1 MAGIVTLRKD
11 IQFHVRLA
19 GLLDVLKAIAAQ
31 RFQAL
36 ERTLKQNDR
45 FFEAL
50 GAMTSGFDLSAL
62 RHPFVQGAGPVGVI
76 AVTSDAGLL
85 GGLNQQVILAAVR
98 EYREQPGEIMVIG
111 RRGVA
116 YVRERRLPCREFPG
130 VQDET
135 RRALAEQVRDYAV
148 NRVLEGALG
157 RLAIVYPRALSFTV
171 QRVEVVTALPCQEWL
186 QAGAKGMRGHEETL
200 LESPMSR
207 VLEYLVWAW
216 LGEKLHEVFGH
227 SRLAELAARA
237 VHLEGSLQELKR
249 RKQKLQL
256 RYFRERREIID
267 RNIRELS
274 AARSLYG
281 KA

>member
-1 MAGIVTLRKD
+1 MPGIVALRKD

-19 GLLDVLKAIAAQ
+19 GLLEVLKAIAAQ

-36 ERTLKQNDR
+36 ERSLKLNDK
-45 FFEAL
+45 FFAAL

-62 RHPFVQGAGPVGVI
+62 KHPFVQGTGPVGVI

-85 GGLNQQVILAAVR
+85 GGLNQQVILAAVK
-98 EYREQPGEIMVIG
+98 EYREEPGEIIVIG
-111 RRGVA
+111 KRGVP

-135 RRALAEQVRDYAV
+135 RRALSEQVRDYAI
-148 NRVLEGALG
+148 NQVLEGKLG
-157 RLAIVYPRALSFTV
+157 RLTIVYPKALSFTV
-171 QRVEVVTALPCQEWL
+171 QRVEVIPALPCQAWL
-186 QAGAKGMRGHEETL
+186 QTDEPGMRGHEGTL
-200 LESPMSR
+200 LESSISR

-216 LGEKLHEVFGH
+216 LGEKLFEVFGH

-237 VHLEGSLQELKR
+237 VHLEGSLQELRR